1 MGRTATSCRSARP
14 RTRRDGRRCTRL
26 PLRLRVELPREE
38 SRRRFQNL
46 IRPAQLAVL
55 PLELDQTRSFA
66 RRDPVTRTAIDLTLA
81 HPIADRFGMHTE
93 LLADLIEAAIVLLP
107 RCTPLVH
114 EPHSTLRTSGGYGLL
129 PLPMTSSF
137 PKDEASIT
145 PGAHHSPVAKPIS
158 PVLTAQSQDGR
169 TATPP
174 PGHA

>member
-14 RTRRDGRRCTRL
+14 RTRRDGRRCRRL

-38 SRRRFQNL
+38 SRRRFQDL

-81 HPIADRFGMHTE
+81 HPVADRFGMHTE

-107 RCTPLVH
+107 RCTPLVD
-114 EPHSTLRTSGGYGLL
+114 EPHSTLPNLRRIRPPASTHDFILSERRSLHHTRGASRRVLGA
-129 PLPMTSSF
+129 SSER
-137 PKDEASIT
+137 K
-145 PGAHHSPVAKPIS
+145 PVKGS
-158 PVLTAQSQDGR
+158 
-169 TATPP
+169 
-174 PGHA
+174 